1 MNEDCYEVGS
11 ERTGGNDGEAGNG
24 VSRVLGT
31 SRLDGDRVMLREGFK
46 HGFSEG
52 QWIAAKEEARQAVIA
67 VARSKSVIAYS
78 DLVRK
83 ITSCILEP
91 NGAHL
96 AHMLGEISSEED
108 EEGRGLLTVVVVH
121 KTGDLKPGP
130 GFFRLARS
138 RGRHIVD
145 EEEFW
150 IEELHNVYDAWST

>member
-1 MNEDCYEVGS
+1 MVG
-11 ERTGGNDGEAGNG
+11 RHDGEEGDG
-24 VSRVLGT
+24 VSGVLGT
-31 SRLDGDRVMLREGFK
+31 AREDGDWLMLREGFK
-46 HGFSEG
+46 HGCSED
-52 QWIAAKEEARQAVIA
+52 QWSAAKEEARQVMIA

-91 NGAHL
+91 NGTHL

-121 KTGDLKPGP
+121 KMGDMKPGP

-145 EEEFW
+145 EELFW
-150 IEELHNVYDAWST
+150 IEELRNVYDAWST

>member
-1 MNEDCYEVGS
+1 M
-11 ERTGGNDGEAGNG
+11 AG
-24 VSRVLGT
+24 VRGT
-31 SRLDGDRVMLREGFK
+31 SSQDGDWLMLREGFK
-46 HGFSEG
+46 HGFSDV
-52 QWIAAKEEARQAVIA
+52 QWTAAKEEARVAMIA
-67 VARSKSVIAYS
+67 VARSKSLIAYS

-91 NGAHL
+91 HGAPL

-138 RGRHIVD
+138 RERHIVD
-145 EEEFW
+145 EEQFW
-150 IEELHNVYDAWST
+150 VEELRNVYDVWST

>member
-1 MNEDCYEVGS
+1 
-11 ERTGGNDGEAGNG
+11 
-24 VSRVLGT
+24 
-31 SRLDGDRVMLREGFK
+31 MLRKGFK
-46 HGFSEG
+46 HGFAED
-52 QWIAAKEEARQAVIA
+52 QWSAAKEEARQSMIA
-67 VARSKSVIAYS
+67 VARSKNLIAYS

-145 EEEFW
+145 EEQFW

>member
-1 MNEDCYEVGS
+1 MSG
-11 ERTGGNDGEAGNG
+11 
-24 VSRVLGT
+24 VLGT
-31 SRLDGDRVMLREGFK
+31 SRQDGDRLMLREGFK
-46 HGFSEG
+46 HGFSED
-52 QWIAAKEEARQAVIA
+52 QWIAAKEEARQAMIA

-83 ITSCILEP
+83 IKSCILEP
-91 NGAHL
+91 NGALL

-108 EEGRGLLTVVVVH
+108 EESRGLLTVVVVH

-145 EEEFW
+145 EKKFW
-150 IEELHNVYDAWST
+150 IEELRNVYDAWST